1 MIHGAATLEQWIHTF
16 FSCRRQHVPA
26 PMFALS
32 ILYVSARI
40 KFLFIPGGGV
50 KYLVVN
56 EIPHKLWDDDH
67 CYKAPEGL
75 TCDSFS

>member
-1 MIHGAATLEQWIHTF
+1 
-16 FSCRRQHVPA
+16 
-26 PMFALS
+26 MFALS

-56 EIPHKLWDDDH
+56 KIPHKLWDDYH